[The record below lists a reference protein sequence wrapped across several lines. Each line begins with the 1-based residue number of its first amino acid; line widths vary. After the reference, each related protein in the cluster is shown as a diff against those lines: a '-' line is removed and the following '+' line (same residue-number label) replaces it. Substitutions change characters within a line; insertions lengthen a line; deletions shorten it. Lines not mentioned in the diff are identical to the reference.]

1 MRYRRARTAGP
12 TYFFTVVTF
21 MRRPILCNTDSIE
34 KIKTAFTQVMK
45 KHPFNVDAMVL
56 LPDHL
61 HCLWTLPDNDQDF
74 QHAGG

>member
-1 MRYRRARTAGP
+1 
-12 TYFFTVVTF
+12 

-45 KHPFNVDAMVL
+45 KHPFNVDAMVV

-74 QHAGG
+74 STR